1 MTGLRYV
8 PGDWLALVRPEH
20 VVLLPGDTPGE
31 DVARLWDESGGPA
44 TVESL
49 LSSILGAANMQIGSL
64 PSFAIVSRE
73 AAPHVVV
80 RGAVVFSATG
90 TEGPERASGEGVAT
104 WQERRF
110 QPADA
115 WHVSATGGPAAGD
128 GWLPIGEGIVRADGL
143 RCGSAEPRESGTTT
157 AEAAPAAPA
166 EPAPAP
172 EATPDPEPIVAPAS
186 EQPSTL
192 AAAHGHEPESEP
204 EVTVASPES
213 EPEVEPEPQPEPT
226 RRPEAPEP
234 EASVA
239 AAPEHDHGREADSI
253 SLEQISLAGEL
264 LGRREDET
272 GTDDVSA
279 PVVRPSVEDADDAD
293 TILVSRPVSQ
303 APPAVPSAPEPAPAQ
318 AESADE
324 PGMID
329 SVPWRTS
336 TRGAPDAPPVPP
348 TPPSQPA
355 PPVVPG
361 SSDGA
366 LAADGDHDGHT
377 VMRSNLPQTE
387 AEPAPATAGEPDD
400 ALTLT
405 SHNTTTAAGTAEFV
419 LGRACAEG
427 HANPPTSSSCTVCG
441 AALTG
446 DAHQVIR
453 PALGRMIVA
462 DGGGQRESEHE
473 LTRSVVLGRQPSAR
487 GFTGD
492 RQPRLMQVSS
502 PSGDIS
508 RSHLQVRVDGW
519 HVELVDLGATN
530 GTVLIRP
537 GQAPRR
543 LGKSES
549 VLLLSGDVADL
560 GDGVSLRFE
569 DLP

>member
-8 PGDWLALVRPEH
+8 PGDWLALVRREH
-20 VVLLPGDTPGE
+20 VVLLPGDTPDE
-31 DVARLWDESGGPA
+31 EIARLWEQTGGPA

-49 LSSILGAANMQIGSL
+49 LSSILSAANMQIASL
-64 PSFAIVSRE
+64 PPFAIFSRE

-80 RGAVVFSATG
+80 RGSLVFSATG
-90 TEGPERASGEGVAT
+90 EDGAERASGEGVAT

-115 WHVSATGGPAAGD
+115 WDVGVGGTAAGD
-128 GWLPIGEGIVRADGL
+128 AWLPIDEGIVRVGGL
-143 RCGSAEPRESGTTT
+143 RCGSPETGAAGTR
-157 AEAAPAAPA
+157 AVAAAAAPA
-166 EPAPAP
+166 ESVR
-172 EATPDPEPIVAPAS
+172 ELDPDPEPEPAV
-186 EQPSTL
+186 P
-192 AAAHGHEPESEP
+192 A
-204 EVTVASPES
+204 
-213 EPEVEPEPQPEPT
+213 
-226 RRPEAPEP
+226 APEP
-234 EASVA
+234 EPALEPTVA
-239 AAPEHDHGREADSI
+239 ATPEPGPAPEPEPDSDPEPERERESSPKPEPGDAHDHDADSI

-264 LGRREDET
+264 LGRRELESDT
-272 GTDDVSA
+272 TDVSA
-279 PVVRPSVEDADDAD
+279 PPADAAPAVDAEDADDAD
-293 TILVSRPVSQ
+293 TVLVSR
-303 APPAVPSAPEPAPAQ
+303 APAPESSAPAPEPVALAR
-318 AESADE
+318 AESADD

-336 TRGAPDAPPVPP
+336 SRAPAAPPVPP
-348 TPPSQPA
+348 VPPTQPG
-355 PPVVPG
+355 PPV
-361 SSDGA
+361 
-366 LAADGDHDGHT
+366 LAAAGADGDGDHDGHT
-377 VMRSNLPQTE
+377 VMRSDLPPVE
-387 AEPAPATAGEPDD
+387 PPAAEPEPAPSGEPDD

-405 SHNTTTAAGTAEFV
+405 SHNTTTGASTAEFV
-419 LGRACAEG
+419 LGRACDEG

-441 AALTG
+441 TALTG

-492 RQPRLMQVSS
+492 QQPRLMQVSS

-508 RSHLQVRVDGW
+508 RSHLQVSVDGW

>member
-20 VVLLPGDTPGE
+20 VLLLPGNTPGE
-31 DVARLWDESGGPA
+31 DVARLWDESGGAA

-49 LSSILGAANMQIGSL
+49 LSSILSAANMQIGSL
-64 PSFAIVSRE
+64 PAFAIVSRE

-90 TEGPERASGEGVAT
+90 TQGPERASGEGVAT

-115 WHVSATGGPAAGD
+115 WDVRVGAPAAGD
-128 GWLPIGEGIVRADGL
+128 GWLPIGEGIVRVDGL
-143 RCGSAEPRESGTTT
+143 RCGTAECREPVTTP
-157 AEAAPAAPA
+157 AEAAAAPA
-166 EPAPAP
+166 EPAPQP
-172 EATPDPEPIVAPAS
+172 KPEPEPTVAPAS
-186 EQPSTL
+186 EPEP
-192 AAAHGHEPESEP
+192 AAAAAPEPEP
-204 EVTVASPES
+204 ELTVASPE
-213 EPEVEPEPQPEPT
+213 P
-226 RRPEAPEP
+226 APE
-234 EASVA
+234 
-239 AAPEHDHGREADSI
+239 PEHDHGREADSI

-264 LGRREDET
+264 LGRREDQT
-272 GTDDVSA
+272 GTYDVPA
-279 PVVRPSVEDADDAD
+279 PAVELPVEDADDAD
-293 TILVSRPVSQ
+293 TILVSRPASQ
-303 APPAVPSAPEPAPAQ
+303 APSAAPPVLEPAPAAPAQ

-329 SVPWRTS
+329 SVPWRTKTS
-336 TRGAPDAPPVPP
+336 GAPDAPPVPP
-348 TPPSQPA
+348 IPPSQPA
-355 PPVVPG
+355 PPVLPG
-361 SSDGA
+361 VG
-366 LAADGDHDGHT
+366 AADGDHDGHT
-377 VMRSNLPQTE
+377 VMRSNLPQAE
-387 AEPAPATAGEPDD
+387 PPAPAPEPAPSTSGEPDD

-405 SHNTTTAAGTAEFV
+405 SHNTTTGAGTAEFV

-537 GQAPRR
+537 GQSPRR